1 MTERELAIRTMR
13 VYDEYERR
21 FAAARAG
28 RPLREMWR
36 EDDRAD
42 ALRAVREVLV
52 FRDELIPQVRIRSEN
67 TVQMDGFT
75 ITDTV
80 WEGWS
85 SFFGV
90 FSLFRPAGGGRRP
103 TIFVC
108 PGHGKQGR
116 LTPGYQAMAARLV
129 RQGANVILVDNIGQG
144 ERLGQG
150 HWDVV
155 VPFACGLTLQGMIL
169 METVA
174 LIRWAAAQD
183 FCDPARMGACG
194 NSGGGTLTTFLCAL
208 APELAAIASCGY
220 PSQFDYIFQKER
232 KHCACN
238 LLPHVCAKLDMWEV
252 LSLFAP
258 KPLLIEMGTFDN
270 LFGQDYFL
278 RCARKVKTVY
288 GLMDAGNAFHHKI
301 TKTEHPWDVEDRA
314 LIGNFFADVFG
325 ELSRT
330 DEGPERAEDLRDP
343 LAATVVLPAGGLKTD
358 GVAMA
363 ITGKSVPADIRLDE
377 VVPIPGDILPDL
389 GRGDTS
395 RVLAQFEMTL

>member
-1 MTERELAIRTMR
+1 MTERERTIRTMR

-36 EDDRAD
+36 EDDRAA
-42 ALRAVREVLV
+42 ALRAVREVLAY
-52 FRDELIPQVRIRSEN
+52 DERLVPPVRIRSEN

-75 ITDTV
+75 IRDVV
-80 WEGWS
+80 WEGWDG
-85 SFFGV
+85 FYGV
-90 FSLFRPAGGGRRP
+90 FSLYQPAGGGRRP
-103 TIFVC
+103 TVFVC
-108 PGHGKQGR
+108 PGHGKYGR
-116 LTPGYQAMAARLV
+116 LTAGYQSMAARLV
-129 RQGANVILVDNIGQG
+129 RQGANVMLVDNIGQG
-144 ERLGQG
+144 ERKMQG

-155 VPFACGLTLQGMIL
+155 VPFACGLTVQGMIV

-174 LIRWAAAQD
+174 LIRWAAGQD
-183 FCDPARMGACG
+183 FCDPAQLGACG

-208 APELAAIASCGY
+208 APELAAIASSGY
-220 PSQFDYIFQKER
+220 PSEFGYIFQKER

-238 LLPHVCAKLDMWEV
+238 LLPHVTAKLDMWEV

-258 KPLLIEMGTFDN
+258 KPLLIGIGNLDN
-270 LFGQDYFL
+270 LFPQDYFL

-288 GLMDAGNAFHHKI
+288 TLMDAPDAFRHAI

-314 LIGNFFADVFG
+314 LIGNYFADVFPS
-325 ELSRT
+325 LART
-330 DEGPERAEDLRDP
+330 ENEPERVSDLRDP
-343 LAATVVLPAGGLKTD
+343 LAATVTLPADGLTTD

-363 ITGKSVPADIRLDE
+363 ITGKTVPADIRLDE
-377 VVPIPGDILPDL
+377 IVPIPDGILPDL
-389 GRGDTS
+389 GRGDTR